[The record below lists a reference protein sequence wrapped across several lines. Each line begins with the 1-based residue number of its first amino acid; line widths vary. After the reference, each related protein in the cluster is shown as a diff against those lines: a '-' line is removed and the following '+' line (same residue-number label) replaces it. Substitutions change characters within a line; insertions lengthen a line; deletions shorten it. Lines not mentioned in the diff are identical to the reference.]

1 MELDLKDRVRI
12 VAGIVMTPLI
22 AMIASSMVLN
32 GMNRDF
38 NGSPISILGIL
49 RDLSLQTEAQE
60 IAAAI
65 FVGVAA
71 LCIVFIGVMIY
82 TSTTTRYG
90 HGRISRGS
98 RKCAGM
104 ALSRRWKRAV

>member
-12 VAGIVMTPLI
+12 VAGIVMTFLI
-22 AMIASSMVLN
+22 AVIASSMVLN

-49 RDLSLQTEAQE
+49 RDLRLQTPAET

-65 FVGVAA
+65 FAGVVALAA
-71 LCIVFIGVMIY
+71 CSARRPI
-82 TSTTTRYG
+82 R
-90 HGRISRGS
+90 
-98 RKCAGM
+98 
-104 ALSRRWKRAV
+104 LSQRMP